1 MDTKRLVIVAVG
13 GQGNLLA
20 SSVLGEACLLAEV
33 PMRMSEIHGMAQRGG
48 VVESALI
55 FGDAQSPIISD
66 GDADVL
72 MGFEPAETLRALGK
86 CNARSVV
93 ITNLAPLMPFTVNIG
108 MGVYPDLK
116 KLQELI
122 RAKTARLIAF
132 NAATLAREAGNVLSV
147 NMVLLGALTQTGVLP
162 LTAEHVKSAM
172 RRKTKPAFLDGN
184 LKAFEMG
191 VAAARNSWCRS
202 RLRTCLSKTD
212 IPCRPARHKRANRGE
227 DEDHGDQSTRRQKDR
242 PGVLG

>member
-1 MDTKRLVIVAVG
+1 METKRLVMVAVG

-20 SSVLGEACLLAEV
+20 SSVLGEAALLSGV

-55 FGDAQSPIISD
+55 FGDAQSTIISD
-66 GDADVL
+66 GEADVL

-86 CNARSVV
+86 CNRNTVV

-108 MGVYPDLK
+108 QGVYPDLK

-122 RAKTARLIAF
+122 RTKAARLIAF
-132 NAATLAREAGNVLSV
+132 NASAVAREAGNVLAV

-162 LTAEHVKSAM
+162 LSADVVKTAMQRKVKAN
-172 RRKTKPAFLDGN
+172 FLDLN
-184 LKAFEMG
+184 LKAFDLG
-191 VAAARNSWCRS
+191 FAAAQN
-202 RLRTCLSKTD
+202 
-212 IPCRPARHKRANRGE
+212 A
-227 DEDHGDQSTRRQKDR
+227 
-242 PGVLG
+242 